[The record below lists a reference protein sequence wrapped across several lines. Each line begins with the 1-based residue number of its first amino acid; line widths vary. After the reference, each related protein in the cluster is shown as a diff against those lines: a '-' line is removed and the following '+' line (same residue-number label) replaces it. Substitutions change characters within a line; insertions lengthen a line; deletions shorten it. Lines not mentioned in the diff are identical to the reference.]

1 MIKNEV
7 NRNKKYAKAVLIV
20 SCVFAVISSIL
31 LALMA
36 SDLPQVLENRQK
48 AKYLYEN
55 GVEVEAHIKSYYKN
69 YAVNEYGTKYAG
81 HFHINYQYVDE
92 NNCFYED
99 KYKDIITC
107 KTQEDWD
114 EREQYIKQ
122 MISDGATRKMLIADN
137 GCCCLSV
144 YKESLIGYKTLAISI
159 SVIVISA
166 VVLGLCIF
174 GIVRQAKNLKR

>member
-1 MIKNEV
+1 MVKNEV
-7 NRNKKYAKAVLIV
+7 NKNKKYAKAVLII

-31 LALMA
+31 LVLMA
-36 SDLPQVLENRQK
+36 SDLPQVLKGRI
-48 AKYLYEN
+48 ATKYLYEN
-55 GVEVEAHIKSYYKN
+55 GVEVEAHIKSYYYRKRTLHGSVSVR
-69 YAVNEYGTKYAG
+69 YRIKYEY
-81 HFHINYQYVDE
+81 IDENNNSYVDE
-92 NNCFYED
+92 YLDTVVCR
-99 KYKDIITC
+99 
-107 KTQEDWD
+107 TQAEKD